1 MVKVKELFKN
11 FNTVKAVDGI
21 SFEVAE
27 GDFLTLLGPS
37 GSGKTT
43 TLMMIAG
50 FEYPTSGDIRVRG
63 ASVVA
68 LPPYRRNI
76 GMVFQ
81 NYALFPHLTIYE
93 NIAFPL
99 KMRKAPK
106 STIREK
112 VHAVLDLVRL
122 GGVEERFPNQLSGG
136 QQQRIALAR
145 AMVFDP
151 PLLLMDEPLGA
162 LDKKLREHMQLEIK
176 QIQEEVGITI
186 IYVTHDQGEALTMS
200 NRIAIMNAGRIEQI
214 GSPNEVYER
223 PANKFVADFI
233 GESNFLEGTVVSVE
247 RKNLLIR
254 TESGLQF
261 KALARKP
268 FLKGG
273 KATVSLR
280 PEKIFLVSKGRKGK
294 PINPLAGVV
303 KDVIYI
309 GEIIR
314 YKIRLGKNELI
325 TLKEQ
330 TRSDRKQFK
339 KGEKVTVGW
348 LPEDGIVF

>member
-1 MVKVKELFKN
+1 MVKVNELFKN

-63 ASVVA
+63 ASVIA

-122 GGVEERFPNQLSGG
+122 GGVEERFPSQLSGG

-162 LDKKLREHMQLEIK
+162 LDKKLREQMQLEIK
-176 QIQEEVGITI
+176 RIQAEVGITI

-233 GESNFLEGTVVSVE
+233 GESNFLEGTVVSIE

-268 FLKGG
+268 FSKGG

-280 PEKIFLVSKGRKGK
+280 PEKVFLGSQGRKGNAIK
-294 PINPLAGVV
+294 PLAGVV
-303 KDVIYI
+303 EDVIYI

-330 TRSDRKQFK
+330 TRSDRKQFER
-339 KGEKVTVGW
+339 GEKVTVGW